1 MKTCRISFMEKSDI
15 PEASKVLGKAM
26 LKVPLHIAVFM
37 GHGEKERLI
46 IEKMFSELLTDLPG
60 ISFLA
65 RIDTKIVGVM
75 RMKSCD
81 GRKISGEQA
90 RAEETDNPD
99 WRKSHWLNEWARRDP
114 SDQHWHLGPIGVL
127 PNYQGKG
134 IGSQL
139 LSLFCKEVDACLAP
153 AYLETD
159 SEKNVRI
166 YERFGF
172 HVIAETDIF
181 DVKNYFMWR
190 DSPS

>member
-1 MKTCRISFMEKSDI
+1 METCRISFLEKSDI
-15 PEASKVLGKAM
+15 PEASKVLSKAM
-26 LKVPLHIAVFM
+26 LKVPLHVAVFQ

-46 IEKMFSELLTDLPG
+46 IEKMFYALLTDLPG
-60 ISFLA
+60 ITFLA
-65 RIDTKIVGVM
+65 RIGTQIVGVM

-81 GRKISGEQA
+81 GHKISDGQA
-90 RAEETDNPD
+90 QAEETDNLD

-127 PNYQGKG
+127 PPYQGKG

-139 LSLFCKEVDACLAP
+139 LSLFCKEVDACLAT

-159 SEKNVRI
+159 SKKNVRL
-166 YERFGF
+166 YKRFGF
-172 HVIAETDIF
+172 QLIAETDIF

-190 DSPS
+190 DPSS